1 MKVYKIKHIPTGL
14 YWKGGG
20 IPNYMS
26 YLLTSLSK
34 EEVVNKVISIKFN
47 SKGKIW
53 NQIGHAKSAMTY
65 QKKDDKFMRDILKDC
80 ELQEFTLNL
89 NTNE

>member
-26 YLLTSLSK
+26 YLLTSFSG
-34 EEVVNKVISIKFN
+34 EELVNEIIDMKFN
-47 SKGKIW
+47 SKGKTW
-53 NQIGHAKSAMTY
+53 NQIGHAKAAITY
-65 QKKDDKFMRDILKDC
+65 QQDDKFMRDILKDC